1 MLVAGKA
8 CMQDLNRAKLRNS
21 FKFYRLSYLRVKDI
35 MRETLER
42 LFSEKWLR
50 VSVWASLVSQIL
62 IVVTGGGVRLTGSGL
77 GCDTWPK
84 CMDDSWVSVPEMG
97 IHGIIEFG
105 NRLLTFLLLI
115 VALFTLAAVFFRGKG
130 RRIRITAV
138 ALVIGIFVQAV
149 IGGVSVLMKLNPWI
163 VGLHFVVSA
172 VMIAIASFQLWRTYS
187 PRISTPSRY
196 ERSLSSLLL
205 GFGSVSV
212 LVGVIVTGSGPHAGD
227 ANTPRNGLDAELWQ
241 HLHSYPAYVT
251 LSFGAVAL
259 FLVRRRDVDG
269 YLSRLTFWT
278 FMVLVAQ
285 AVTGLAQV
293 RLGLPVEI
301 VIVHLTLASI
311 LVSLL
316 TLQWIASRSTKNG

>member
-1 MLVAGKA
+1 
-8 CMQDLNRAKLRNS
+8 
-21 FKFYRLSYLRVKDI
+21 
-35 MRETLER
+35 MREKLKK
-42 LFSEKWLR
+42 LVSEKWLR

-84 CMDDSWVSVPEMG
+84 CMDDSWVNVPEMG
-97 IHGIIEFG
+97 IHGLIEFG
-105 NRLLTFLLLI
+105 NRLLTFLLLVI
-115 VALFTLAAVFFRGKG
+115 ALVTLIAVFVRGEG

-138 ALVIGIFVQAV
+138 ALVLGIFVQAV
-149 IGGVSVLMKLNPWI
+149 IGGISVLMKLNPWI

-172 VMIAIASFQLWRTYS
+172 VMIAIASLQLWRTYS
-187 PRISTPSRY
+187 PSVSVPNRS
-196 ERSLSSLLL
+196 ERLLSSLLL
-205 GFGSVSV
+205 MTGTATV
-212 LVGVIVTGSGPHAGD
+212 LVGVVVTGSGPHAGD

-241 HLHSYPAYVT
+241 HFHSYPAYLT
-251 LSFGAVAL
+251 LSIAAVAL
-259 FLVRRRDVDG
+259 YLSRRRDVDG

-316 TLQWIASRSTKNG
+316 TLQWLASRLTKNG